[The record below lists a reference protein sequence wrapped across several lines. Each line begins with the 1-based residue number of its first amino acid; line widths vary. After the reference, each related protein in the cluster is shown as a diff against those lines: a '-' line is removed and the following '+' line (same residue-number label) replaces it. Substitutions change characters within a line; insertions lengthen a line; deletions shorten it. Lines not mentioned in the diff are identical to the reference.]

1 MAQWFEIFV
10 AKLMSWPYETGY
22 WTLKGLSN
30 DTQRNVTLKQWY
42 SGNLDDMIP
51 VFLHQSDYIFF
62 ISGFLKM
69 HASMSLTTLLLLI
82 SIERSFACYYLN
94 DYEKKS
100 RIWIAVSLLSIGF
113 VLNFIITVTF
123 YFNLLSLPLLI
134 LLVLAPNIIG
144 FNVIIP
150 LISQSNLLVFQLI
163 FYTRYWNQKVTETHE
178 KFANHSNYTLAARF
192 QAKENIK
199 SFQMVQKVIIAGMG
213 MVALGIVTAIL
224 LLSNIFPRVDN
235 FFNLIIQGE
244 MSFTHLIVS
253 MTIIYSVDSFRK
265 VRLVDWE
272 SIWIKFKISRRKVA
286 IIAVRKDSAVKTDM
300 IKKETE
306 TYFNQL
312 ANSWT

>member
-1 MAQWFEIFV
+1 MC
-10 AKLMSWPYETGY
+10 S
-22 WTLKGLSN
+22 GLFN

-42 SGNLDDMIP
+42 SANPDDMIP
-51 VFLHQSDYIFF
+51 IILYQSDYLFF

-134 LLVLAPNIIG
+134 LLVIAPNIIG
-144 FNVIIP
+144 FN
-150 LISQSNLLVFQLI
+150 LI

-199 SFQMVQKVIIAGMG
+199 SFQMVRKVIIAGMG

-224 LLSNIFPRVDN
+224 LLWNIFPLLDN

-286 IIAVRKDSAVKTDM
+286 IIAVRKDSTVKTDM